1 MHPFLSAIIVTHNA
15 APFVADCLQSLRRAC
30 LRLREATG
38 QTAEIIVLDNASC
51 DETIA
56 VVRRFPDVTL
66 LVNEDNEGFAAGI
79 HRGAQLASGEWLLVL
94 NPDCVLDE
102 NALVALHDF
111 LAPHPSSPDPHRIG
125 VVGFQLLHPDGRLQ
139 PSGRRFPK
147 VWEFALA
154 ALGFQRCMETR
165 WFAGRNFSVP
175 QEVDEVSG
183 AAFAI
188 RRAAFEQVGGI
199 DDGFFLFFEELDLCR
214 RLKAAGWRIVS
225 LPTAKASHAWA
236 HRSSEC
242 LRWLA
247 SPSNTAPCATSD
259 AITVAPLRCLFAL
272 RCCCNFWGA
281 FCAARSDGT
290 WSVCVCSS
298 LRLALSA
305 IGGSYC
311 DECRSC
317 RNASRAT
324 SRSSKGRFSVPTIW

>member
-1 MHPFLSAIIVTHNA
+1 LSAGERQNALIGMRPFLSAIIVTHNA

-30 LRLREATG
+30 LRLQQATG
-38 QTAEIIVLDNASC
+38 QTAEIIVVDNASC

-79 HRGAQLASGEWLLVL
+79 NRGAQLASGEWLLVL

-154 ALGFQRCMETR
+154 ALGFQRLMEAR
-165 WFAGRNFSVP
+165 WFRGRNFSVP

-188 RRAAFEQVGGI
+188 RRAAFEQVGGM

-225 LPTAKASHAWA
+225 LPTAKASHAWGA
-236 HRSSEC
+236 SVKRVPALARLAQQHSA
-242 LRWLA
+242 LRYFRRHHG
-247 SPSNTAPCATSD
+247 CA
-259 AITVAPLRCLFAL
+259 AAMLVRFAL
-272 RCCCNFWGA
+272 LLQLLGRFLRRPQRWHL
-281 FCAARSDGT
+281 
-290 WSVCVCSS
+290 VS
-298 LRLALSA
+298 LRLLLSPPHPF
-305 IGGSYC
+305 
-311 DECRSC
+311 RHW
-317 RNASRAT
+317 RQLLR
-324 SRSSKGRFSVPTIW
+324 